1 MDRREVIVKAI
12 FEKYKKEHPKD
23 NWFDFEAVKSVG
35 TTDIVYT
42 AMDEYMKETVLE
54 AFEYVVKNTTG
65 HSIESDGSVS
75 FKFKGEWINKEQ
87 LFENFL

>member
-1 MDRREVIVKAI
+1 MPDKREKILIQEHRKFVEAKEDSLIYPKVYKEAAI
-12 FEKYKKEHPKD
+12 
-23 NWFDFEAVKSVG
+23 N
-35 TTDIVYT
+35 
-42 AMDEYMKETVLE
+42 AMDAYMKECVTE

-75 FKFKGEWINKEQ
+75 FKFKGEWISKEQ

>member
-1 MDRREVIVKAI
+1 MDRREEILQSLTLS
-12 FEKYKKEHPKD
+12 EKYFKD
-23 NWFDFEAVKSVG
+23 DTITEPL
-35 TTDIVYT
+35 VYD

-65 HSIESDGSVS
+65 HSIDKEGKVG
-75 FKFKGEWINKEQ
+75 FKFKGEWIDKEK